1 MNKIFMTLLQKSL
14 SGLFTTLENGTFI
27 GFLNNCFFKKR
38 LFVGTPFIGIV
49 ISALTI
55 LGIGNCKGANQITD
69 LQGGVFTFI
78 KGDVKLFDIMGKP
91 KPIKVEGFFLP
102 TDEIRTGKDSVADI
116 QLMDGVIIRIKQ
128 NSIITL
134 KKIWVDSGRKEMAAN
149 IELNKGALFAKV
161 VSKLTKNSSF
171 NVKTPTSVA
180 GVRGTEFLVQDN
192 GDKSDVLVNDGTV
205 AVNAVDDDKHIGEE
219 VVVEEGHKVTTNKDN
234 NIKKS
239 ELTEEEKNSLKE
251 DSQSVQS
258 ITEDARARIQDI
270 LKDFEENKARI
281 KQHLEDQKES
291 NRLELE
297 GQKDKNR
304 QELEDQKAKDKAEL
318 ESVKGSTNIEKDALK
333 TKGKSDMDEIKKD
346 KGSLKDK
353 LAPN

>member
-1 MNKIFMTLLQKSL
+1 MKKLL
-14 SGLFTTLENGTFI
+14 
-27 GFLNNCFFKKR
+27 
-38 LFVGTPFIGIV
+38 
-49 ISALTI
+49 
-55 LGIGNCKGANQITD
+55 LGITIAVMALSTGCKGAKQLTD
-69 LQGGVFTFI
+69 LQGGVFTYI

-91 KPIKVEGFFLP
+91 KPVKVEGFFLP

-128 NSIITL
+128 NSVITL

-149 IELNKGALFAKV
+149 IELNKGAIFAKV
-161 VSKLTKNSSF
+161 ISKLTKNSAF

-180 GVRGTEFLVQDN
+180 GVRGTEFLVQES
-192 GDKSDVLVNDGTV
+192 GDKSEVLVNDGTV
-205 AVNAVDDDKHIGEE
+205 AVNAVDEDKNVGEE
-219 VVVEEGHKVTTNKDN
+219 VVVDQGHKITTDKDN
-234 NIKKS
+234 NMKKAD
-239 ELTEEEKNSLKE
+239 LTEAEKNAMKE

-258 ITEDARARIQDI
+258 ITEDAKARIQDI

-281 KQHLEDQKES
+281 KEHLDAQKES
-291 NRLELE
+291 NRAELE

-304 QELEDQKAKDKAEL
+304 QELEDQKARDKAEL
-318 ESVKGSTNIEKDALK
+318 ESVKGSTKEEKDALK
-333 TKGKSDMDEIKKD
+333 SKGKSEMEEIKKD